1 MNTIS
6 DLIRD
11 PSIFKTHK
19 LNLVYAPCGAG
30 KSYFVANN
38 LLGLFPGVKPS
49 EVAFLT
55 SRSITVAQQVA
66 HYPILQRFDTNS
78 AEDIEFWRGEIDAT
92 KDDKIRIMTYDKAI
106 ITITSCNN
114 KSCDNF
120 RNVKIFVV
128 DECHSLVT
136 DKFITDVKALITY
149 LRMAMIHTDMIVI
162 GLTATPEVLLQNVSE
177 HGFDINLI
185 EPDIKQ
191 TYKAKQL
198 TVIQSRQLST
208 FIKSECKNGKTMV
221 MTKNIAAAKELQS
234 EVPNAAVLVS
244 RNNQKEWVEPDMRPI
259 WDSIVNEE
267 TLPDTFVKS
276 KIYRNKII
284 EQNLYPLDVLI
295 TTSVFR
301 EGLNLREESGVRN
314 VICWFSDAM
323 HVKQFVGRCRYN
335 IDNLVI
341 VCDGLFGNAETH
353 PVLSD
358 QRNCCNRFY
367 HRVDNEYFGLIHD
380 IVQHPVQDT
389 IFYGEY
395 KTDGDFLKFVS
406 DHYFVDDDGDV
417 TSDKIISTK
426 NEREEMLS
434 IARACGLIRDGRN
447 PATFTSLIDVIR
459 EKYGLE
465 AIKVRKLSGGI
476 RKQGWCFTKRQER

>member
-11 PSIFKTHK
+11 PSIFKPHK
-19 LNLVYAPCGAG
+19 LNVIHAPCGAG

-38 LLGLFPGVKPS
+38 LLGIFPDVKPS
-49 EVAFLT
+49 EIVFLT

-78 AEDIEFWRGEIDAT
+78 MEDIEFWRGDIDST
-92 KDDKIRIMTYDKAI
+92 QDDKIRIMTYDKAI
-106 ITITSCNN
+106 IAITSCNS

-149 LRMAMIHTDMIVI
+149 LRMAMIYTDMIVI

-259 WDSIVNEE
+259 WDSIVSDE

-389 IFYGEY
+389 IFYGKY
-395 KTDGDFLKFVS
+395 STFNDFRDYVMDRYAFTGAENTTFENMLI
-406 DHYFVDDDGDV
+406 G
-417 TSDKIISTK
+417 K
-426 NEREEMLS
+426 NDREEMMS
-434 IARACGLIRDGRN
+434 VAKSCGLVRDGKT
-447 PATFTSLIDVIR
+447 PARFKDLLAVMPDKCGIEGV
-459 EKYGLE
+459 
-465 AIKVRKLSGGI
+465 KVKKSIHGV